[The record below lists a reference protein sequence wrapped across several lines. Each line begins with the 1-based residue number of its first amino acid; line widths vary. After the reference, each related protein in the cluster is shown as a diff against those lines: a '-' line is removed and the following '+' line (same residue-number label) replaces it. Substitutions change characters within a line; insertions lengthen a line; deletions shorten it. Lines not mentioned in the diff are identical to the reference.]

1 MASLFSLEGPVY
13 KYMKYLY
20 ALMILN
26 AMWMLF
32 SIPIFTFGASTTALF
47 KAIGRLLRDEQGV
60 IALDYINDMKDCFK
74 ETTLIWLLLLLCD
87 SVLCFNLMF
96 GLNMI
101 PVGLSWIQVPIL
113 FQLILIHMYVF
124 LLMARFEVKGL
135 LAIKTAWIVGNR
147 YLLIS
152 IGVMGSSIVLFNM
165 SLYVPAS
172 QFLLLGSLIGLM
184 IYRLT
189 EPLCSAIENTE

>member
-1 MASLFSLEGPVY
+1 
-13 KYMKYLY
+13 
-20 ALMILN
+20 
-26 AMWMLF
+26 
-32 SIPIFTFGASTTALF
+32 
-47 KAIGRLLRDEQGV
+47 
-60 IALDYINDMKDCFK
+60 
-74 ETTLIWLLLLLCD
+74 
-87 SVLCFNLMF
+87 
-96 GLNMI
+96 
-101 PVGLSWIQVPIL
+101 
-113 FQLILIHMYVF
+113 
-124 LLMARFEVKGL
+124 
-135 LAIKTAWIVGNR
+135 VGNR